1 MIGKAS
7 SIGLV
12 PWDMDQKE
20 GYYNEM
26 KDLENKLIPD
36 EESSNSKKKRQ
47 QKKDYFKKINPDLT
61 QSGCCGICSIVEVL
75 FKVSSKVLWI
85 YTKSMTE
92 AEIYKDKER

>member
-7 SIGLV
+7 NIGLV
-12 PWDMDQKE
+12 PWDLDHKE
-20 GYYNEM
+20 GNYNEM
-26 KDLENKLIPD
+26 KELENKLIPD

-47 QKKDYFKKINPDLT
+47 HKKVYFKKINPDLT
-61 QSGCCGICSIVEVL
+61 QSGCEICFIVKVL